1 MWDTMYL
8 FYQIHPMPSRVN
20 IPHQS
25 IYNTKL
31 FVSQYSTFLLNTVP
45 ISEQCEH
52 GKVGTVFMNYAIT
65 ISMSSIKFESYHY
78 EYFWF
83 ITDGVSVWAMVYFK
97 FVRQLHKKGCQIHLI
112 KSYKS
117 LNYNL
122 FLNNISWILS
132 NIIFLM
138 KWTKELRF
146 SSSDYYI
153 LTHVWV
159 QRLEL
164 SFCS

>member
-1 MWDTMYL
+1 MC
-8 FYQIHPMPSRVN
+8 
-20 IPHQS
+20 
-25 IYNTKL
+25 
-31 FVSQYSTFLLNTVP
+31 LNTLHSCWILFRFWSSV
-45 ISEQCEH
+45 STEN
-52 GKVGTVFMNYAIT
+52 GNSFLMNCAIT
-65 ISMSSIKFESYHY
+65 ISVSSIKFESYHY

-97 FVRQLHKKGCQIHLI
+97 FVRQLHKKGCKFHLI
-112 KSYKS
+112 KCYKS
-117 LNYNL
+117 FNYNL

-132 NIIFLM
+132 NIIFWM